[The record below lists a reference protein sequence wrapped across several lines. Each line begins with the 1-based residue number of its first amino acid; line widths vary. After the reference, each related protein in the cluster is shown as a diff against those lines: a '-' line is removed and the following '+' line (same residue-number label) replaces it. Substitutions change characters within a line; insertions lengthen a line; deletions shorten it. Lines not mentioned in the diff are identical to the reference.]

1 MMGRICLR
9 KWSLIRAAMVEPAA
23 SHLRHA
29 GLVHP
34 SQRDPFGP
42 PRAGRTGAHRR
53 CREQSLC
60 HLDGLRSGQ
69 DRACLGEAARF
80 RPMRA
85 LNRASTCHSNQ
96 TPSPGPGQRRG
107 GGLVNT
113 LVSLCGQGRE
123 LLNGRGGREFPE
135 TTRRTH
141 PAGSVVIDPRAA
153 GGVPGLRPHGTVQP
167 ARPRY

>member
-1 MMGRICLR
+1 MMGRICLC

-69 DRACLGEAARF
+69 GRACLGEAARF

-96 TPSPGPGQRRG
+96 TPSPGARSTRQRLWRIGAGQG
-107 GGLVNT
+107 AETTCTYSSVNT
-113 LVSLCGQGRE
+113 APRPRPAMWWRDGAARHSPGS
-123 LLNGRGGREFPE
+123 GRGISP
-135 TTRRTH
+135 TTR
-141 PAGSVVIDPRAA
+141 
-153 GGVPGLRPHGTVQP
+153 
-167 ARPRY
+167 